1 MKAKLYRYNTE
12 LDGIFY
18 RLICSWARME
28 EHEYANTYT
37 LDVHG
42 KPAELVWEEQF
53 DLEYDCRNF
62 ANKYLGNF
70 SQYTPK
76 GTNNLGKALMCF
88 KGEALDPYEVVE
100 VKWTG
105 DFEHNLILKDL
116 GQGVYGLERSSYDED
131 DCVWSRKFKYDADL
145 KEFETFITTRCI
157 SSGWRV
163 GGNPKYNGFKHVFRF
178 KYEDISLENL
188 YRLYQESLKPKK
200 STIEDEDIPF

>member
-1 MKAKLYRYNTE
+1 
-12 LDGIFY
+12 
-18 RLICSWARME
+18 ME

-76 GTNNLGKALMCF
+76 GANNLGKALMCF

-145 KEFETFITTRCI
+145 KEFETFIATRCI

-178 KYEDISLENL
+178 RYEDISLENL